1 MVMRHLLVA
10 EMPFYWLLDMP
21 MHPFPAN
28 MVPVHEF
35 GAVSCWLISHSSF
48 FFLLLMIEKFQL

>member
-35 GAVSCWLISHSSF
+35 GAVSCWLISHWSF
-48 FFLLLMIEKFQL
+48 FFPFFSSLS